1 LLLSLWACGQRV
13 LVHHVHSAHIV
24 DGKAVALCIRYP
36 AGGRKSPGGAT
47 TRWQHAGENLEPQI
61 FFVAQAVGAALD
73 HTDLVVEPLD
83 VTTRFDMTKL
93 TGWGHNHISTLLV

>member
-1 LLLSLWACGQRV
+1 MSTALTSLTARQLPCASVIR
-13 LVHHVHSAHIV
+13 LV
-24 DGKAVALCIRYP
+24 DGKAP
-36 AGGRKSPGGAT
+36 AAPLQ
-47 TRWQHAGENLEPQI
+47 RWQHAGENLEPQI